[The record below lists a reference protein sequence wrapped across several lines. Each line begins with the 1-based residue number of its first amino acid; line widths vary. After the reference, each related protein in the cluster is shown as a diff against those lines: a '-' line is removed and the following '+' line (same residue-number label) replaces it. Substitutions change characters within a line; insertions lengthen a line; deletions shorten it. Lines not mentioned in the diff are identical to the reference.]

1 MNISVIHKTIIAIV
15 LVLSV
20 IFHPLTAQTTIK
32 GKRIYYID
40 NYTEYLAKQY
50 FDNNLSDLDPIEG
63 IWINDGIAFPS
74 LTINKP

>member
-20 IFHPLTAQTTIK
+20 IVHPLTAQTTIK

-50 FDNNLSDLDPIEG
+50 Y
-63 IWINDGIAFPS
+63 
-74 LTINKP
+74 